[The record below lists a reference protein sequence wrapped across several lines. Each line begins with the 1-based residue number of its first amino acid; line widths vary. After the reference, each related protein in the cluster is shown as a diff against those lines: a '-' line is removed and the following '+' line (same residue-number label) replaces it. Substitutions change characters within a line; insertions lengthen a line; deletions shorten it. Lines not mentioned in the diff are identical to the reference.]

1 MLRKDLERLARIR
14 ETLLSNQLDALVLFH
29 PDNIVMASGM
39 LPGSTHVAAV
49 VTADG
54 QVLLIT
60 PWWREEFAR
69 QESWADEIWTFDW
82 CRGFKGVE
90 PLGAMVEKLKQS
102 RERYRLET
110 VGYDARMHH
119 YSPAKLPSE
128 SFTYDEVKGQL
139 PKLFRSAADATN
151 VVNELKS
158 RKTPREIEK
167 LRLAHQVA
175 RGGVEAFY
183 AHAGEGIRETDLA
196 AEVNYA
202 VLKQVGHG
210 GIRYTYC
217 DPPQIMSGAAR
228 TSIADTMSNHATE
241 RRLQA
246 GDLVMLEFG
255 VQADGY
261 WADITRTLVVG
272 EPTDRQYRMHE
283 AILAAQQ
290 SAIAA
295 YKPGESTGETLCEAA
310 WEAMRT
316 QGFGDGIT
324 HFLGHGLGFAYHE
337 SGPVLGPGEN
347 TSIRPGHVTSV
358 EPGLYFFENGVAQG
372 GMRVEDNVVWGEK
385 ACQAEIL
392 SDFQRGLTK
401 AVSRA

>member
-1 MLRKDLERLARIR
+1 MPPKDLERLTRIQQALR
-14 ETLLSNQLDALVLFH
+14 QSQWDALVLFH

-39 LPGSTHVAAV
+39 LPGSTHVVAV

-60 PWWREEFAR
+60 PWWRAEFAW

-82 CRGFKGVE
+82 CRGFNGVE
-90 PLGAMVEKLKQS
+90 PLGAMIEKLRQS
-102 RERYRLET
+102 RDRYRIET
-110 VGYDARMHH
+110 VGYDAQMHH

-128 SFTYDEVKGQL
+128 SFTYNEVKAKL
-139 PKLFRSAADATN
+139 PELFRSAADATH

-167 LRLAHQVA
+167 LRLAHHVA
-175 RGGVEAFY
+175 KAGVEAFY

-217 DPPQIMSGAAR
+217 DPPQIISGAVR
-228 TSIADTMSNHATE
+228 TSMADTMSNHATE
-241 RRLQA
+241 KRLQA

-272 EPTDRQYRMHE
+272 QPAERQYRMHE

-295 YKPGESTGETLCEAA
+295 YKPGASTGDALCQAA
-310 WEAMRT
+310 WETMRSH
-316 QGFGDGIT
+316 GFGGGIT

-337 SGPVLGPGEN
+337 DHPILGPGE
-347 TSIRPGHVTSV
+347 SGRIQPGHVTSV

-372 GMRVEDNVVWGEK
+372 GMRVEDNVVWGEN
-385 ACQAEIL
+385 AGQAEIL
-392 SDFQRGLTK
+392 SSFHRGL
-401 AVSRA
+401 SRAT

>member
-1 MLRKDLERLARIR
+1 
-14 ETLLSNQLDALVLFH
+14 
-29 PDNIVMASGM
+29 
-39 LPGSTHVAAV
+39 
-49 VTADG
+49 
-54 QVLLIT
+54 
-60 PWWREEFAR
+60 
-69 QESWADEIWTFDW
+69 
-82 CRGFKGVE
+82 
-90 PLGAMVEKLKQS
+90 MVEKLEQS

-128 SFTYDEVKGQL
+128 SFTYDEVKAKL
-139 PKLFRSAADATN
+139 PELFRSAADATN
-151 VVNELKS
+151 VVNDLKS

-167 LRLAHQVA
+167 LRLAHHVA
-175 RGGVEAFY
+175 KAGVEAFY
-183 AHAGEGIRETDLA
+183 VHAGEGIRETDLA

-217 DPPQIMSGAAR
+217 DPPQITSGTAR

-241 RRLQA
+241 KRLQA

-272 EPTDRQYRMHE
+272 QPTDQQYRMHE

-295 YKPGESTGETLCEAA
+295 YKPGESTGDALCQAAVET
-310 WEAMRT
+310 MRT
-316 QGFGDGIT
+316 HGFGGGIT
-324 HFLGHGLGFAYHE
+324 PFLGHGLGFAYHE
-337 SGPVLGPGEN
+337 DRPILGPGE
-347 TSIRPGHVTSV
+347 SRKDPARPRHLCGAGPV
-358 EPGLYFFENGVAQG
+358 LLRKRRAQG
-372 GMRVEDNVVWGEK
+372 GMRVEDNVVWGEN
-385 ACQAEIL
+385 AGEAEIL
-392 SDFQRGLTK
+392 SDFQRGLSK
-401 AVSRA
+401 ASG

>member
-1 MLRKDLERLARIR
+1 MPPKDLERLTRIQQALR
-14 ETLLSNQLDALVLFH
+14 QNHWDALVLFH

-39 LPGSTHVAAV
+39 LAGCSHVAAV

-60 PWWREEFAR
+60 PWWRAEFAW

-82 CRGFKGVE
+82 CRGFNGVE
-90 PLGAMVEKLKQS
+90 PVAAMVEKLNQS

-119 YSPAKLPSE
+119 YSPNKLPSE
-128 SFTYDEVKGQL
+128 SFTYNEVKAKL
-139 PKLFRSAADATN
+139 PELFRAAVDATS
-151 VVNELKS
+151 VVNELKL

-167 LRLAHQVA
+167 LRVAHQVA
-175 RGGVEAFY
+175 RAGVDAFY
-183 AHAGEGIRETDLA
+183 AHADEGIRETDLA
-196 AEVNYA
+196 AEINYA

-217 DPPQIMSGAAR
+217 DPPQIASGAVR
-228 TSIADTMSNHATE
+228 TSMADTMSNHATE
-241 RRLQA
+241 KPLQA

-255 VQADGY
+255 VHADGY

-272 EPTDRQYRMHE
+272 EPTERQYRMHE
-283 AILAAQQ
+283 AILAAQRR
-290 SAIAA
+290 AIAT
-295 YKPGESTGETLCEAA
+295 YEPGETTGEALCQAA
-310 WEAMRT
+310 WETLRDY
-316 QGFGDGIT
+316 GFGGGIT

-337 SGPVLGPGEN
+337 DGPILGPGES
-347 TSIRPGHVTSV
+347 TRIQPGHVTSV

-372 GMRVEDNVVWGEK
+372 GMRVEDNVVWGEN
-385 ACQAEIL
+385 AGQVEIL
-392 SDFQRGLTK
+392 SSFQRGL
-401 AVSRA
+401 SRTAS

>member
-1 MLRKDLERLARIR
+1 MPPKDLERLTRIQQALR
-14 ETLLSNQLDALVLFH
+14 QNQWDALVLFH
-29 PDNIVMASGM
+29 PDNVVMASGM

-54 QVLLIT
+54 QVVLIT

-82 CRGFKGVE
+82 CRGFSGVE
-90 PLGAMVEKLKQS
+90 PLGAMVEKLRQS
-102 RERYRLET
+102 RERYRLES

-119 YSPAKLPSE
+119 YSATKLPSE

-139 PKLFRSAADATN
+139 PKLFRFAADATHA
-151 VVNELKS
+151 VNELKS
-158 RKTPREIEK
+158 RKTLREMEK
-167 LRLAHQVA
+167 LRLAHRVA
-175 RGGVEAFY
+175 RAGVEAFY
-183 AHAGEGIRETDLA
+183 AHAEAGIRETDLA

-217 DPPQIMSGAAR
+217 DPPQIASGSAR

-241 RRLQA
+241 RLLQA

-290 SAIAA
+290 GAIAA
-295 YKPGESTGETLCEAA
+295 YKPGESTGDALCEAA
-310 WEAMRT
+310 WEVMRNH
-316 QGFGDGIT
+316 GFREGIT
-324 HFLGHGLGFAYHE
+324 HGLGHGLGFAYHE
-337 SGPVLGPGEN
+337 DRPNLGPGEN
-347 TSIRPGHVTSV
+347 ARIQPGQVTSV
-358 EPGLYFFENGVAQG
+358 EPGLYFFENAVAQG

-385 ACQAEIL
+385 AGQVEVL
-392 SDFQRGLTK
+392 SDFQRGLTW
-401 AVSRA
+401 SSSS

>member
-1 MLRKDLERLARIR
+1 MPAKDLERLTRIQQVLR
-14 ETLLSNQLDALVLFH
+14 QNQWDALVLFH
-29 PDNIVMASGM
+29 PDNIVLASGM
-39 LPGSTHVAAV
+39 LPGCTHVAAV

-60 PWWREEFAR
+60 PWWRAGFAQ

-82 CRGFKGVE
+82 CRNFNGVE
-90 PLGAMVEKLKQS
+90 PLGAMVEKLRQS
-102 RERYRLET
+102 RERYRLEI

-128 SFTYDEVKGQL
+128 AFTYDEVKAKL
-139 PKLFRSAADATN
+139 PELFRSASDATN

-167 LRLAHQVA
+167 LRLAHHVA
-175 RGGVEAFY
+175 RLGVEAFY
-183 AHAGEGIRETDLA
+183 AHAREGIRETDLA

-202 VLKQVGHG
+202 VLKQVGHD

-217 DPPQIMSGAAR
+217 DPPQIASGAGR

-241 RRLQA
+241 KRLQA

-290 SAIAA
+290 NAIAA
-295 YKPGESTGETLCEAA
+295 YNPGESTGDTLCQAA
-310 WEAMRT
+310 WETMRNH
-316 QGFGDGIT
+316 GFGGGIT

-337 SGPVLGPGEN
+337 DRPTLGPGEN
-347 TSIRPGHVTSV
+347 ARVQPGHVTSV

-372 GMRVEDNVVWGEK
+372 GMRVEDNVVWGEN
-385 ACQAEIL
+385 AGQAEIL
-392 SDFQRGLTK
+392 SNFHRGL
-401 AVSRA
+401 SRTVN

>member
-1 MLRKDLERLARIR
+1 MPPKDLERLARIR
-14 ETLLSNQLDALVLFH
+14 ETLRENQWDALILFH

-54 QVLLIT
+54 HVLLIT
-60 PWWREEFAR
+60 PWWREEFAQ

-82 CRGFKGVE
+82 CRGFNGVE
-90 PLGAMVEKLKQS
+90 PLGAMVERLRQS
-102 RERYRLET
+102 GERYRLET

-119 YSPAKLPSE
+119 YSPSKLPSE
-128 SFTYDEVKGQL
+128 SFTYDEVKARL
-139 PKLFRSAADATN
+139 PEVFRSAADATN

-175 RGGVEAFY
+175 RAGVEAFY
-183 AHAGEGIRETDLA
+183 AHASQGIRETDLA

-217 DPPQIMSGAAR
+217 DPPQIASGAAR

-241 RRLQA
+241 KRLQA

-272 EPTDRQYRMHE
+272 EPTDRQYRIHE

-290 SAIAA
+290 GAIAA
-295 YKPGESTGETLCEAA
+295 YRPGESTGDTLCHTA
-310 WEAMRT
+310 WETMRNH
-316 QGFGDGIT
+316 GFGDGIT

-337 SGPVLGPGEN
+337 AGPILGPGEAGR
-347 TSIRPGHVTSV
+347 IQPGHVTSV
-358 EPGLYFFENGVAQG
+358 EPGLYFFESGVAQG
-372 GMRVEDNVVWGEK
+372 GMRVEDNVVWGTE
-385 ACQAEIL
+385 AGQMEIL
-392 SDFQRGLTK
+392 SDFQRGL
-401 AVSRA
+401 SRAGR

>member
-1 MLRKDLERLARIR
+1 MPPKDFERLARIQ
-14 ETLLSNQLDALVLFH
+14 ETLRQNQWDALVLFH
-29 PDNIVMASGM
+29 PDNIVMATGM
-39 LPGSTHVAAV
+39 LPGSTHVVAV

-60 PWWREEFAR
+60 PWWREEFAH

-82 CRGFKGVE
+82 CRGFSGVE

-119 YSPAKLPSE
+119 YSPTKLPSE
-128 SFTYDEVKGQL
+128 SFTYEEVKSQL
-139 PKLFRSAADATN
+139 PMVFRAAGDATN
-151 VVNELKS
+151 VVNDLKS

-175 RGGVEAFY
+175 KAGVEAFY
-183 AHAGEGIRETDLA
+183 AHAEACIRETDLA
-196 AEVNYA
+196 AEVNCA
-202 VLKQVGHG
+202 ILKRVGYG
-210 GIRYTYC
+210 GVHYTYC
-217 DPPQIMSGAAR
+217 DPPQITSGAAR
-228 TSIADTMSNHATE
+228 TSMADTMSNHATE

-246 GDLVMLEFG
+246 GDLVMLECG

-272 EPTDRQYRMHE
+272 EPTDRQCRMHE

-295 YKPGESTGETLCEAA
+295 YKPGESTGDTLCHAA
-310 WEAMRT
+310 WETMRNH
-316 QGFGDGIT
+316 GFGGGST
-324 HFLGHGLGFAYHE
+324 QFLGHGLGFAYHE
-337 SGPVLGPGEN
+337 AGPILGPGEEGR
-347 TSIRPGHVTSV
+347 IQPGHVTSV
-358 EPGLYFFENGVAQG
+358 EPGLYFFETGVAQG
-372 GMRVEDNVVWGEK
+372 GMRVEDNVVWGEE
-385 ACQAEIL
+385 AGQVETL
-392 SDFQRGLTK
+392 SNFQRGLSW
-401 AVSRA
+401 ASS

>member
-1 MLRKDLERLARIR
+1 M
-14 ETLLSNQLDALVLFH
+14 
-29 PDNIVMASGM
+29 
-39 LPGSTHVAAV
+39 
-49 VTADG
+49 
-54 QVLLIT
+54 
-60 PWWREEFAR
+60 
-69 QESWADEIWTFDW
+69 
-82 CRGFKGVE
+82 
-90 PLGAMVEKLKQS
+90 
-102 RERYRLET
+102 
-110 VGYDARMHH
+110 
-119 YSPAKLPSE
+119 
-128 SFTYDEVKGQL
+128 
-139 PKLFRSAADATN
+139 
-151 VVNELKS
+151 NELKS

-175 RGGVEAFY
+175 RAGVEAFY

-217 DPPQIMSGAAR
+217 DPPQIASGATR
-228 TSIADTMSNHATE
+228 TSIADTMSNHATD

-255 VQADGY
+255 VHADGY

-295 YKPGESTGETLCEAA
+295 YKPSESTGEGALP
-310 WEAMRT
+310 
-316 QGFGDGIT
+316 GGLGDHAQSWIRRGIT

-337 SGPVLGPGEN
+337 DRPILGPGEERKDPTGPRHLCGARLC
-347 TSIRPGHVTSV
+347 TSSRTALHRAGCAWKTTWS
-358 EPGLYFFENGVAQG
+358 
-372 GMRVEDNVVWGEK
+372 GERMP
-385 ACQAEIL
+385 AQAEIL
-392 SDFQRGLTK
+392 SDFQRGSDKGCVSSAHLYQQRQNFSPSNAAPRVHYLT
-401 AVSRA
+401 APAFLLAMASQA

>member
-1 MLRKDLERLARIR
+1 MPPKDLVRLTRIQQALR
-14 ETLLSNQLDALVLFH
+14 QNQWDALVLFH
-29 PDNIVMASGM
+29 PDNIVLASGM

-60 PWWREEFAR
+60 PWWRAEFAR

-82 CRGFKGVE
+82 CRGFNGVE

-102 RERYRLET
+102 RDQYRLET

-119 YSPAKLPSE
+119 YGPNKLPSE
-128 SFTYDEVKGQL
+128 SFSYNEVKAKL
-139 PKLFRSAADATN
+139 PELFRSATDATEA
-151 VVNELKS
+151 VNELKS
-158 RKTPREIEK
+158 LKTPREIEK
-167 LRLAHQVA
+167 LRLAHHVA
-175 RGGVEAFY
+175 RAGVAAFY
-183 AHAGEGIRETDLA
+183 AHAREGIRETDLA

-217 DPPQIMSGAAR
+217 DPPQIASGSGR

-241 RRLQA
+241 KRLQA
-246 GDLVMLEFG
+246 GDLVLLEFG

-272 EPTDRQYRMHE
+272 EPTDWQYRMHE

-295 YKPGESTGETLCEAA
+295 YRPSESTGDTLCQAA
-310 WEAMRT
+310 WESMRNH
-316 QGFGDGIT
+316 GFGGGIT

-337 SGPVLGPGEN
+337 DRPTLGSGEN
-347 TSIRPGHVTSV
+347 VRVQPGHVTSV

-372 GMRVEDNVVWGEK
+372 GMRVEDNVVWGEN
-385 ACQAEIL
+385 AGQAEIL
-392 SDFQRGLTK
+392 SNFHRGLSGT
-401 AVSRA
+401 VN

>member
-1 MLRKDLERLARIR
+1 MPPKDLVRLSRIK
-14 ETLLSNQLDALVLFH
+14 ETLRQNQWDALILFH

-39 LPGSTHVAAV
+39 LPGSTHAAAV

-82 CRGFKGVE
+82 CRGFNGVE
-90 PLGAMVEKLKQS
+90 PLNAMVEKLKES
-102 RERYRLET
+102 RQRFRLEA
-110 VGYDARMHH
+110 VGYDGSMHH
-119 YSPAKLPSE
+119 HSPNKLPSE
-128 SFTYDEVKGQL
+128 SFSYEEVKAKL
-139 PKLFRSAADATN
+139 PELFRSATDGTVAVTG
-151 VVNELKS
+151 LKS
-158 RKTPREIEK
+158 RKTVQEVEK
-167 LRLAHQVA
+167 LRLAHHVA
-175 RGGVEAFY
+175 RAGVEAFY
-183 AHAGEGIRETDLA
+183 RHAGEGVRETDLA

-202 VLKQVGHG
+202 VLKQVGYG

-217 DPPQIMSGAAR
+217 DPPQITSGAAR
-228 TSIADTMSNHATE
+228 TAMADTMSNHATE
-241 RRLQA
+241 KRLQT

-272 EPTDRQYRMHE
+272 QPTDRQYRMHE

-290 SAIAA
+290 DAIAV
-295 YKPGESTGETLCEAA
+295 YKPGESTGDSLCQAA
-310 WEAMRT
+310 WEAMRSR
-316 QGFGDGIT
+316 GFGGGIT

-337 SGPVLGPGEN
+337 AGPILGPGEKG
-347 TSIRPGHVTSV
+347 TIEPGHVTSV

-372 GMRVEDNVVWGEK
+372 GMRVEDNVVWGEQPG
-385 ACQAEIL
+385 QAEIL
-392 SDFQRGLTK
+392 SDFQRGLSCAT
-401 AVSRA
+401 

>member
-1 MLRKDLERLARIR
+1 MPPTDLERLARIQ
-14 ETLLSNQLDALVLFH
+14 ETLRQNQWDALVLFH

-60 PWWREEFAR
+60 PWWREKFAQ

-82 CRGFKGVE
+82 CRGLSGVE
-90 PLGAMVEKLKQS
+90 PLGAMVEKLRQS

-128 SFTYDEVKGQL
+128 SFTYDEVKAKL
-139 PKLFRSAADATN
+139 PALFRSAVDATN
-151 VVNELKS
+151 VVNQLKS
-158 RKTPREIEK
+158 RKTQQEIEK
-167 LRLAHQVA
+167 LRLAHHVA
-175 RGGVEAFY
+175 RAGVEAFY
-183 AHAGEGIRETDLA
+183 AHAKEGIRETDLA

-217 DPPQIMSGAAR
+217 DPPQITSGAAR
-228 TSIADTMSNHATE
+228 TAIADTMSNHATE
-241 RRLQA
+241 KRLQA

-272 EPTDRQYRMHE
+272 QPTDQQCRMHA

-295 YKPGESTGETLCEAA
+295 YKPGESTGDALCQAAVET
-310 WEAMRT
+310 MRT
-316 QGFGDGIT
+316 HGFGGGINP
-324 HFLGHGLGFAYHE
+324 FLGHGLGFAYHE
-337 SGPVLGPGEN
+337 DRPTLGPGEVGR
-347 TSIRPGHVTSV
+347 IQPGHVTSL
-358 EPGLYFFENGVAQG
+358 EPGLYFFDNGVPQG
-372 GMRVEDNVVWGEK
+372 GMRIEENVVWQENNG
-385 ACQAEIL
+385 QAEIL
-392 SDFQRGLTK
+392 SDFQRGL
-401 AVSRA
+401 SRTGA

>member
-1 MLRKDLERLARIR
+1 MPPKDLERLTRIQEALR
-14 ETLLSNQLDALVLFH
+14 QNHWDALVLFH

-39 LPGSTHVAAV
+39 LAGCSHVAAV

-54 QVLLIT
+54 RVLLIT
-60 PWWREEFAR
+60 PWWREEFAH

-82 CRGFKGVE
+82 CRGLSGVE
-90 PLGAMVEKLKQS
+90 PLGAMVEKLRQS
-102 RERYRLET
+102 GERYRLET

-128 SFTYDEVKGQL
+128 SFTYDEVKAKL
-139 PKLFRSAADATN
+139 PELFRSAADATN
-151 VVNELKS
+151 VVNDLKS

-167 LRLAHQVA
+167 LRLAHHVA
-175 RGGVEAFY
+175 KAGVEAFY
-183 AHAGEGIRETDLA
+183 VHAGEGIRETDLA

-217 DPPQIMSGAAR
+217 DPPQITSGTAR
-228 TSIADTMSNHATE
+228 TSIADTMSNPATE
-241 RRLQA
+241 KRLQS

-283 AILAAQQ
+283 AILAAQR

-295 YKPGESTGETLCEAA
+295 YKPGESMGDSLCQAAVET
-310 WEAMRT
+310 MRT
-316 QGFGDGIT
+316 HGFGGGIT
-324 HFLGHGLGFAYHE
+324 PFLGHGLGFAYHE
-337 SGPVLGPGEN
+337 DRPILGQGESGR
-347 TSIRPGHVTSV
+347 IQAGHVTSV
-358 EPGLYFFENGVAQG
+358 EPGLYFLENGAAQG
-372 GMRVEDNVVWGEK
+372 GMRVEDNVVWGEN
-385 ACQAEIL
+385 AGEAEIL
-392 SDFQRGLTK
+392 SDFPRGL
-401 AVSRA
+401 SRTGA